1 MRWLVG
7 GGRHTVQQSVHRG
20 STNSRI
26 MDSLNLPLGLRPNFI
41 QGHIDTQMN

>member
-1 MRWLVG
+1 MRWLAG

-26 MDSLNLPLGLRPNFI
+26 MDSLDLPGASAQFYPRA
-41 QGHIDTQMN
+41 